1 MSGETVPSA
10 KGFKNNCCDN
20 PVCDTNLWQVR
31 QELDLARMKMRSLEV
46 ELRSQGIEPLP
57 GFAQMDEEDVEEI
70 NEFPCNT

>member
-1 MSGETVPSA
+1 MNKKINFFFNIFIYFFRET
-10 KGFKNNCCDN
+10 K
-20 PVCDTNLWQVR
+20 LQVR

-57 GFAQMDEEDVEEI
+57 GFAQMDEDVEEI

>member
-1 MSGETVPSA
+1 MNKKMNFFFNIFIYFFRET
-10 KGFKNNCCDN
+10 K
-20 PVCDTNLWQVR
+20 LQVR

-57 GFAQMDEEDVEEI
+57 GFAQMDEDVEEI

>member
-1 MSGETVPSA
+1 MAGRKKKIKKLIFFNIFIYFFRET
-10 KGFKNNCCDN
+10 K
-20 PVCDTNLWQVR
+20 LQVR

-57 GFAQMDEEDVEEI
+57 GFDQMDEEDVEEI

>member
-1 MSGETVPSA
+1 MNKKMNFFFNIFIYFFRET
-10 KGFKNNCCDN
+10 K
-20 PVCDTNLWQVR
+20 LQVR